1 MLVPRQ
7 RNAECLA
14 ASSLARERVAAGL
27 AGGATSIHVRALSK
41 VASGQP
47 DPFLILKILGVSEM
61 SGGQDNM
68 ELVEVDATVGGPLVE
83 VHFHTSAFD
92 RYSFL
97 QESSEAGDA
106 DVESN
111 EENLEEVFE
120 GPGTSKTPARTGRKV
135 DLGSKTA
142 GAELR
147 SLFADTQYPSSDAKR
162 ELAKKFGV
170 TLLQVSNWFRNRRR
184 SKKVSSWLTGSFVLE
199 RVRRAQWL

>member
-1 MLVPRQ
+1 
-7 RNAECLA
+7 
-14 ASSLARERVAAGL
+14 
-27 AGGATSIHVRALSK
+27 
-41 VASGQP
+41 
-47 DPFLILKILGVSEM
+47 M

-68 ELVEVDATVGGPLVE
+68 ELVEVAATVSSPLVE
-83 VHFHTSAFD
+83 VHFHTFAFD

-106 DVESN
+106 DVEIN
-111 EENLEEVFE
+111 EENLEEVFG

-135 DLGSKTA
+135 DLGSKTWTHPA

-162 ELAKKFGV
+162 ELANKFGV
-170 TLLQVSNWFRNRRR
+170 PLLRVSNWFRNRRR
-184 SKKVSSWLTGSFVLE
+184 SKKVSSWLTGSLVLE

>member
-1 MLVPRQ
+1 M
-7 RNAECLA
+7 
-14 ASSLARERVAAGL
+14 
-27 AGGATSIHVRALSK
+27 RALSK

-47 DPFLILKILGVSEM
+47 DPFLILKILLVSEM

-68 ELVEVDATVGGPLVE
+68 ELVEVAATVSSPLVE

-106 DVESN
+106 DVEIN
-111 EENLEEVFE
+111 EENLKEVFE
-120 GPGTSKTPARTGRKV
+120 GPGTSEIPARTGRKV

-142 GAELR
+142 GVELR
-147 SLFADTQYPSSDAKR
+147 SLFAVTPYPSSDAKR
-162 ELAKKFGV
+162 ELANKFGV
-170 TLLQVSNWFRNRRR
+170 PLLRVSNWFRNRRR
-184 SKKVSSWLTGSFVLE
+184 SKKVSSWLTGSLVLE